1 MVPARYTWQ
10 VFSLRRIE
18 PAPVGR
24 NTCRMR
30 QPACGRYSHAFTCG
44 CELSGRYTPNS
55 CSSLPHIP
63 DTIPGRIPPQP
74 PPLVIDGEEEW
85 EVEEI
90 LDSQKKPR
98 TRLPILRNMEYLVR
112 WKGYGPE
119 HNSWEPAEN
128 LENSPELVETFHRR
142 FPNALRYH

>member
-1 MVPARYTWQ
+1 MQKLSHKRYGPYKVLERIGSLAYRLELDPGLKIHD
-10 VFSLRRIE
+10 VFHSSR
-18 PAPVGR
+18 
-24 NTCRMR
+24 
-30 QPACGRYSHAFTCG
+30 
-44 CELSGRYTPNS
+44 LS
-55 CSSLPHIP
+55 PHIP